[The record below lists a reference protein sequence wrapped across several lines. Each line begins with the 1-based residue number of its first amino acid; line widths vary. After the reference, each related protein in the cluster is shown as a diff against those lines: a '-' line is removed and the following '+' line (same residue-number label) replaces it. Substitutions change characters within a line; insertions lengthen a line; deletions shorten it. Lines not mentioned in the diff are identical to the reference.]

1 MREPTPPQPTT
12 QGKDLTQA
20 SSSLD
25 SSAQDSRLTPKLE
38 STLLDSTPL
47 DSAKDSTLESNLNST
62 ESTPQDS
69 AQKSAPQEE
78 YIKEK
83 QKEERTIKIILG
95 VGIALI
101 FGIIAAILARVYLG
115 ASFKVSALLGI
126 IALLVTLWTN
136 KALPLGVVSL
146 LPIILFPS
154 FGILDTKSATENYA
168 NPIIYL
174 FLGGF
179 MLATATEKIGL
190 HKIIAKKFFSF
201 FPQNPKGVISALG
214 LASCVLGTALSNS
227 TTAILLL
234 PIALSITQDYFLKM
248 RFLLAVAFGASI
260 SGITTPIGSPP
271 NLIFL
276 GFLEKLGFDGI
287 SFTTWI
293 FMMAPL
299 TCLMLYTMI
308 YILSFGTQGYSVEFK
323 AFENIQVRTEHKRLL
338 FFIALLLVVLFL
350 NSPIKPLYDGLG
362 LNENVILLAFG
373 LLMFVPKIGFLDW
386 DDSKSIPYELIFLF
400 GAGFCI
406 ATAFSQSE
414 LGGVFEG
421 YFMQFANLPFFVFL
435 LLACV
440 CAIIATGFLSTT
452 ALIAIL
458 LPIIYTA
465 TQSFLVAD
473 EPTITMLAI
482 TICASFSFMIPIS
495 TPPNAIVFEKGG
507 IKVWDMVRF
516 GFLLSVVGIVAVS
529 IFAFAYWRWFL

>member
-1 MREPTPPQPTT
+1 MASKIQQDSQSNIEQGSDTHKNLHKSTYENTQVRAHKNIHARAYRRAKAHRIYTHFT
-12 QGKDLTQA
+12 QGVK
-20 SSSLD
+20 
-25 SSAQDSRLTPKLE
+25 K
-38 STLLDSTPL
+38 
-47 DSAKDSTLESNLNST
+47 
-62 ESTPQDS
+62 
-69 AQKSAPQEE
+69 KSITYE
-78 YIKEK
+78 
-83 QKEERTIKIILG
+83 TIIGIL
-95 VGIALI
+95 VALI
-101 FGIIAAILARVYLG
+101 FGLIAALLAIFYLD

-154 FGILDTKSATENYA
+154 FGILDTKSATANYA
-168 NPIIYL
+168 NPIVYL

-190 HKIIAKKFFSF
+190 HKVIASKFLGL
-201 FPQNPKGVISALG
+201 FPKTPKGIISALG
-214 LASCVLGTALSNS
+214 LAACVLGTALSNS

-234 PIALSITQDYFLKM
+234 PIALSVSQDYALKM

-276 GFLEKLGFDGI
+276 GYLEELGLEGI

-293 FMMAPL
+293 FMMTPL
-299 TCLMLYTMI
+299 TCLMLCAMI
-308 YILSFGTQGYSVEFK
+308 YILSYKVGESELELDSFEHVELTS
-323 AFENIQVRTEHKRLL
+323 AHKRLL
-338 FFIALLLVVLFL
+338 FFIVVLLVLLFI
-350 NSPIKPLYDGLG
+350 NSPIKPFYNGLG

-406 ATAFSQSE
+406 AAAFSQSE

-421 YFMQFANLPFFVFL
+421 YFKNFEHLPFFIFL
-435 LLACV
+435 FLACI
-440 CAIIATGFLSTT
+440 CAMIATSFLSTT

-465 TQSFLVAD
+465 TQSFLSGN
-473 EPTITMLAI
+473 EPTMTMLAI

-495 TPPNAIVFEKGG
+495 TPPNAIVFAKGN
-507 IKVWDMVRF
+507 IKTWDMVRL
-516 GFLLSVVGIVAVS
+516 GFLLSVVGIVL
-529 IFAFAYWRWFL
+529 IPLFAFVYWRWFLG

>member
-1 MREPTPPQPTT
+1 
-12 QGKDLTQA
+12 
-20 SSSLD
+20 
-25 SSAQDSRLTPKLE
+25 
-38 STLLDSTPL
+38 
-47 DSAKDSTLESNLNST
+47 
-62 ESTPQDS
+62 
-69 AQKSAPQEE
+69 
-78 YIKEK
+78 
-83 QKEERTIKIILG
+83 
-95 VGIALI
+95 
-101 FGIIAAILARVYLG
+101 
-115 ASFKVSALLGI
+115 
-126 IALLVTLWTN
+126 
-136 KALPLGVVSL
+136 
-146 LPIILFPS
+146 
-154 FGILDTKSATENYA
+154 
-168 NPIIYL
+168 
-174 FLGGF
+174 

-190 HKIIAKKFFSF
+190 HKIIAKKFLSL

-299 TCLMLYTMI
+299 TCLFGASISGITTPIGSPPNLIFLGFLEKLGFDGISFTTWIFMMAPLTCLMLYTMI
-308 YILSFGTQGYSVEFK
+308 YILSFGTQAHSIGSPPNLIFLGFLEKLGFDGISFTTWIFMMAPLTCLMLYTMIYILSFGTQAHSVEFK
-323 AFENIQVRTEHKRLL
+323 AFENIQVRAEHKRLL

-373 LLMFVPKIGFLDW
+373 LLMFVPKLGFLDWDDSKSIPYELIFLFGAGFCMPKLGFLDW

-414 LGGVFEG
+414 LGGVFES

-482 TICASFSFMIPIS
+482 TICASFSFMVPIS

-529 IFAFAYWRWFL
+529 IFAFAYWRWFLE

>member
-1 MREPTPPQPTT
+1 MTPISPTQMPSTTGESSKQNEDSTT
-12 QGKDLTQA
+12 QETQETKATKAVLKSRKTPHLKAYRRAKARRIYTHFTQA
-20 SSSLD
+20 
-25 SSAQDSRLTPKLE
+25 
-38 STLLDSTPL
+38 
-47 DSAKDSTLESNLNST
+47 AKK
-62 ESTPQDS
+62 
-69 AQKSAPQEE
+69 KSITYE
-78 YIKEK
+78 
-83 QKEERTIKIILG
+83 TIIGMLVALCLG
-95 VGIALI
+95 L
-101 FGIIAAILARVYLG
+101 IAAFLAKTYLE

-154 FGILDTKSATENYA
+154 FGILDTQSATANYA
-168 NPIIYL
+168 NPIIFL

-190 HKIIAKKFFSF
+190 HRVIAKKFLGL
-201 FPQNPKGVISALG
+201 FPTTPKGVISALG
-214 LASCVLGTALSNS
+214 LAACVLGTALSNS

-276 GFLEKLGFDGI
+276 GYLESLGFEGI

-299 TCLMLYTMI
+299 TCLMLFAM
-308 YILSFGTQGYSVEFK
+308 
-323 AFENIQVRTEHKRLL
+323 
-338 FFIALLLVVLFL
+338 
-350 NSPIKPLYDGLG
+350 
-362 LNENVILLAFG
+362 ILLAFG

-406 ATAFSQSE
+406 ATAFSQSQ

-421 YFMQFANLPFFVFL
+421 YFRQFENLPFIVFL
-435 LLACV
+435 FLACV

-465 TQSFLVAD
+465 TQSFLKGS
-473 EPTITMLAI
+473 EPAITMLAL

-495 TPPNAIVFEKGG
+495 TPPNAIVFAKGN
-507 IKVWDMVRF
+507 IKTWDMVRF
-516 GFLLSVVGIVAVS
+516 GFVLSVVGIVLVTL
-529 IFAFAYWRWFL
+529 FAFIYWRWFV

>member
-38 STLLDSTPL
+38 STLLDSTSL

-62 ESTPQDS
+62 ESAPQDS

-154 FGILDTKSATENYA
+154 FGILDTKSATANYA

-190 HKIIAKKFFSF
+190 HKIIAKKFLSL

-323 AFENIQVRTEHKRLL
+323 AFENIQVRAEHKRLL

-350 NSPIKPLYDGLG
+350 NSPIKPFYNGLG

-373 LLMFVPKIGFLDW
+373 LLMFVPKLGFLDW

-414 LGGVFEG
+414 LGGVFES
-421 YFMQFANLPFFVFL
+421 YFMRFANLPFFVFL